1 MVDAVDTPRIEGVD
15 RRTLVI
21 LNPAAGQADPA
32 RVRRQI
38 GGAFAVREA
47 SFDIVATTAAGDAER
62 LAREA
67 ASLGYRAVVAAGG
80 DGTVAEVITG
90 LAETTVPLGIIPQG
104 TANLVA
110 ANLGIPGDI
119 ERAVDAVLH
128 GTPVPMDVGQLEN
141 GRYFALIAGAGWDAE
156 VMRSA
161 TRELKDRLGFGA
173 YLLAALRK
181 VATPPSALFRIT
193 ADGQEFRIR
202 AATVLVANVGQIFHA
217 MLPLQFKIAPATSIS
232 DGMLDI
238 CIFAPRTL
246 PDVATV
252 LWKVASKRY
261 VGDQR
266 MIYLQ
271 AREIRIEADP
281 PVVAQVDG
289 DVSGETPLVAR
300 AIPGGVH
307 VLVPGMGPPRDD
319 GKTVDRQEAQPID
332 RQQIESTRRRST
344 EKPEASRS
352 TRDRRKR
359 VEG

>member
-1 MVDAVDTPRIEGVD
+1 VAEPVGSPLRDGNAC
-15 RRTLVI
+15 RTLVI
-21 LNPAAGQADPA
+21 LNPAAGQTNPE

-38 GGAFAVREA
+38 GGAFAVRGA
-47 SFDIVATTAAGDAER
+47 AFDLVETSAAGDAER

-67 ASLGYRAVVAAGG
+67 ARLGYRAVAAAGG
-80 DGTVAEVITG
+80 DGTLAEVITG
-90 LAETTVPLGIIPQG
+90 LAGSEVPLGIIPQG

-110 ANLGIPGDI
+110 SNLGIPHGID
-119 ERAVDAVLH
+119 DAVEILVH
-128 GTPVPMDVGQLEN
+128 GTVVPMDVGQLGD

-173 YLLAALRK
+173 YLLTALRK
-181 VATPPSALFRIT
+181 AATPPSALFRIT
-193 ADGQEFRIR
+193 ADGQQFEVR

-252 LWKVASKRY
+252 LWRVASKRY
-261 VGDQR
+261 VGDDR
-266 MIYLQ
+266 MIYLK
-271 AREIRIEADP
+271 AREILIETDP

-289 DVSGETPLVAR
+289 DVAGETPLVAR
-300 AIPGGVH
+300 AIPGGVR
-307 VLVPGMGPPRDD
+307 VLVP
-319 GKTVDRQEAQPID
+319 
-332 RQQIESTRRRST
+332 
-344 EKPEASRS
+344 
-352 TRDRRKR
+352 
-359 VEG
+359 